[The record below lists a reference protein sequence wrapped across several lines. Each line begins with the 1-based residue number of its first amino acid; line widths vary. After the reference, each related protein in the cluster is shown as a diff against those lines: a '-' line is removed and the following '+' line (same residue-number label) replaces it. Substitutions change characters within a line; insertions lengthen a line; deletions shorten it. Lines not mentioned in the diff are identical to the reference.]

1 MEDKLSKM
9 RIFFN
14 MGNTLPIK
22 TRKEVLIRLRK
33 TIKAYEH
40 EIISALKKDF
50 NKPLAETYMTE
61 LLMVYREIGFQIKHI
76 FSHAKI
82 KNVPVGLVNIGAK
95 GRIVPQPYG
104 LVLIMSPWNYPF
116 LLTIQPLIGAIAAG
130 NVAIVKPS
138 DYSKNTSLLIKKIIN
153 EVFPCE
159 WVDVILGGRSIN
171 TKLLDQRYDMIFFT
185 GSPIVGKLVMEKASC
200 YLTPVILELGGK
212 SPCIIDED
220 ADLKQAARQIVWGKY
235 LNGGQTCITVD
246 HVYIKKHQAQTFVD
260 HCITYI
266 EEFYYVK
273 DNLSSDM
280 CHIINERH
288 FNRIIDLIDPLKV
301 VFGGNYTEEERIL
314 EPTIMLDVNENDK
327 IMQEEIFGPILPILY
342 YDELDE
348 LIDSFKQKEKPL
360 ALYYFGK
367 QKDKIHKVITQT
379 QSGGGCI
386 NDVIMHVS
394 AHHLPFGGLG
404 SSGMGAYHGKKTFDA
419 FTHHRSV
426 FIQSNIF
433 KLNYRYPPYFKIT
446 KLIKRYLMKS

>member
-1 MEDKLSKM
+1 
-9 RIFFN
+9 
-14 MGNTLPIK
+14 
-22 TRKEVLIRLRK
+22 
-33 TIKAYEH
+33 
-40 EIISALKKDF
+40 
-50 NKPLAETYMTE
+50 
-61 LLMVYREIGFQIKHI
+61 
-76 FSHAKI
+76 
-82 KNVPVGLVNIGAK
+82 
-95 GRIVPQPYG
+95 
-104 LVLIMSPWNYPF
+104 
-116 LLTIQPLIGAIAAG
+116 
-130 NVAIVKPS
+130 
-138 DYSKNTSLLIKKIIN
+138 
-153 EVFPCE
+153 
-159 WVDVILGGRSIN
+159 
-171 TKLLDQRYDMIFFT
+171 
-185 GSPIVGKLVMEKASC
+185 
-200 YLTPVILELGGK
+200 
-212 SPCIIDED
+212 
-220 ADLKQAARQIVWGKY
+220 
-235 LNGGQTCITVD
+235 
-246 HVYIKKHQAQTFVD
+246 
-260 HCITYI
+260 
-266 EEFYYVK
+266 
-273 DNLSSDM
+273 M
-280 CHIINERH
+280 CRIINERH